1 MAWECQDKT
10 DLVALDAT
18 GLLPRVTTW
27 IGFRRDIVL
36 RGYMVEFAEL
46 FASHL
51 APELTQQA
59 ASLESQ
65 ADVDSLFAGTSLVL
79 RGGCDGEFGNA
90 A

>member
-1 MAWECQDKT
+1 
-10 DLVALDAT
+10 
-18 GLLPRVTTW
+18 
-27 IGFRRDIVL
+27 
-36 RGYMVEFAEL
+36 MVEFAEL